1 MKEKFNNKTNRILK
15 IKNRNKSFNLKFILL
30 IIILIFVGIYFLYNI
45 NSSFVYKYSN
55 IFMPISSSKNDNYS
69 GIGQEEI
76 SGKDGY
82 FTTFTT
88 IEENKKIYKEFKQN
102 GNSSWGKNSYWGGTM
117 EENGCGITS
126 LAIIA
131 SGYGKNVTPEDLR
144 KEFYPVLDG
153 NDFGKVLKNYY
164 NIDNSDFLYDTSY
177 FSNNYI
183 LEYLKSNRP
192 VLVCVWNKPY
202 DNRWTT
208 ASHYLVLLACDDN
221 SNVYVSN
228 PNGGK
233 NDSKSSGW
241 YNINEVTPFIAKILF
256 VESLK

>member
-1 MKEKFNNKTNRILK
+1 M
-15 IKNRNKSFNLKFILL
+15 NRNIKKNKKKKLNLKFILL
-30 IIILIFVGIYFLYNI
+30 GIILISIGIYLLYTINYSLSTDIFL
-45 NSSFVYKYSN
+45 
-55 IFMPISSSKNDNYS
+55 PISNSKNNNYS
-69 GIGQEEI
+69 GTGQEVVN
-76 SGKDGY
+76 GKDGY

-88 IEENKKIYKEFKQN
+88 IDENKKTYKELKQN
-102 GNSSWGKNSYWGGTM
+102 GNSSWAQNSYWGGNM

-131 SGYGKNVTPEDLR
+131 SGYGMNITPEDLR

-153 NDFGKVLKNYY
+153 NDFGSVLKNYY
-164 NIDNSDFLYDTSY
+164 NIENTDFLYDTSY

-183 LEYLKSNRP
+183 LEHLKTNRP
-192 VLVCVWNKPY
+192 VLVCVWNKPH

-208 ASHYLVLLACDDN
+208 ASHYLVLLACDN
-221 SNVYVSN
+221 SNKVYVSN

-241 YNINEVTPFIAKILF
+241 YDINEITPFIAKILF
-256 VESLK
+256 IESYN

>member
-1 MKEKFNNKTNRILK
+1 MNKN
-15 IKNRNKSFNLKFILL
+15 IKRNKKKKLNLKFILF
-30 IIILIFVGIYFLYNI
+30 IIIITLFGIYLLYTLN
-45 NSSFVYKYSN
+45 YSLTTN
-55 IFMPISSSKNDNYS
+55 IFLPLSNSKNDNYS
-69 GIGQEEI
+69 GIGQETVN
-76 SGKDGY
+76 GKDGY

-88 IEENKKIYKEFKQN
+88 IDENKKTYKEFKQN
-102 GNSSWGKNSYWGGTM
+102 GDSSWAQNSYWGGTM
-117 EENGCGITS
+117 EENGCGITALS
-126 LAIIA
+126 IIA

-153 NDFGKVLKNYY
+153 NDFSSVLRNYY
-164 NIDNSDFLYDTSY
+164 GIKNTDFLYDTSY

-183 LEYLKSNRP
+183 LDYLKTNRP
-192 VLVCVWNKPY
+192 ILVCVWNKPH

-221 SNVYVSN
+221 KKVYVSN

-241 YNINEVTPFIAKILF
+241 YDINEVTPFIAKILF
-256 VESLK
+256 IESYT